1 MMFPP
6 PKKKR
11 INGTRHKR

>member
-1 MMFPP
+1 MFPP

-11 INGTRHKR
+11 INATRHKR

>member
-1 MMFPP
+1 MFPP